1 MTTTS
6 ANIAPYMVP
15 IGEPIERLPSG
26 FVYDVKRLTNKKK
39 AKKKTGV
46 YEIFAVDGHMMIESA
61 VEKKSVVNGKK
72 GVWRTISGRHY
83 FFPDDKSGS
92 IPPFK
97 WGK

>member
-1 MTTTS
+1 MMTS
-6 ANIAPYMVP
+6 ADIAPYMVP
-15 IGEPIERLPSG
+15 IGSPVERLPSG
-26 FVYDVKRLTNKKK
+26 FVYDVKRLTSKKKSKKK
-39 AKKKTGV
+39 ASV
-46 YEIFAVDGHMMIESA
+46 YEIFSADGHIMIESA
-61 VEKKSVVNGKK
+61 VEKKSIVNGKK

>member
-1 MTTTS
+1 MMTS

-15 IGEPIERLPSG
+15 IGTIERLPSG
-26 FVYDVKRLTNKKK
+26 FVYDVKTLTNKKK
-39 AKKKTGV
+39 SKKRAGV
-46 YEIFAVDGHMMIESA
+46 YEIFSVDGHMMIESA
-61 VEKKSVVNGKK
+61 IEKKSVVNGKK